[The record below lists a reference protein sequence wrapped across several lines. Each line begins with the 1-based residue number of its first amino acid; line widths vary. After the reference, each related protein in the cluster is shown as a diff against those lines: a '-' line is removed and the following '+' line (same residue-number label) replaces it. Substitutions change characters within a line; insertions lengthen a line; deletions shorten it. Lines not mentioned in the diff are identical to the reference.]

1 MMSNNQLRTENE
13 ALIDTAESEIKR
25 MSDFVDKYT
34 SDSEKAQKNIIA
46 DYESKLQAERVKV
59 EDIKQKSMIEKG
71 DIEAKYNKI
80 QKELETLK

>member
-34 SDSEKAQKNIIA
+34 SDSEKA
-46 DYESKLQAERVKV
+46 
-59 EDIKQKSMIEKG
+59 
-71 DIEAKYNKI
+71 
-80 QKELETLK
+80 